1 MFINNTGAFLTS
13 DHYQVISIFNA
24 NAELDHYQVYYNY
37 ESGNRLDINHII
49 QDGEELLGKLPM
61 NVFNEISDILH
72 KDHMIQGDAEP
83 DADCDVKTDINI
95 KLIQAVS
102 RYEDMYN
109 DKQQL
114 LMILEQFEASLLQI
128 REYSSNDWVYVQGHN
143 EFNITT
149 KMMEI
154 KNIKKQLEEYN
165 VR

>member
-1 MFINNTGAFLTS
+1 MIEHKVTVFMNKNAYSFYIKNESFINEIDEACGDIDWEIDEDEDDYTIAIIV
-13 DHYQVISIFNA
+13 DSIDY
-24 NAELDHYQVYYNY
+24 AETA
-37 ESGNRLDINHII
+37 S
-49 QDGEELLGKLPM
+49 
-61 NVFNEISDILH
+61 
-72 KDHMIQGDAEP
+72 
-83 DADCDVKTDINI
+83 DINI

-109 DKQQL
+109 DKRQL

-128 REYSSNDWVYVQGHN
+128 REYSSNDWVHVQGHN

>member
-1 MFINNTGAFLTS
+1 MIEHKVTVWMNKNAYSFYIKNESFINEIDEACG
-13 DHYQVISIFNA
+13 
-24 NAELDHYQVYYNY
+24 
-37 ESGNRLDINHII
+37 DINWEMDEDEDDYTIAII
-49 QDGEELLGKLPM
+49 VDS
-61 NVFNEISDILH
+61 IDY
-72 KDHMIQGDAEP
+72 AET
-83 DADCDVKTDINI
+83 ASDINI

-109 DKQQL
+109 DKRQL

-128 REYSSNDWVYVQGHN
+128 REYSSNDWVHVQGHN
-143 EFNITT
+143 EYNITT

>member
-1 MFINNTGAFLTS
+1 MIEHKVTVWMNKNAYSFYIKNESFINEIDEACG
-13 DHYQVISIFNA
+13 
-24 NAELDHYQVYYNY
+24 
-37 ESGNRLDINHII
+37 DINWEMDEDEDDYTIAII
-49 QDGEELLGKLPM
+49 VDS
-61 NVFNEISDILH
+61 IDY
-72 KDHMIQGDAEP
+72 AET
-83 DADCDVKTDINI
+83 ASDINI

-109 DKQQL
+109 DKRQL

-128 REYSSNDWVYVQGHN
+128 REYSSNDWVHVQGHN